1 MGKASGYTGL
11 LSINV
16 HISPTGVKCFALKS
30 LTKARPL
37 KQQSNMTTLGRR
49 QNFVLFDLS
58 ALDTAT
64 ASGFLSELLTRI
76 DSRTHVLAGVCHWIL
91 SPVRSLDLLSAQGP
105 GPEFLRKRLNGGDPL
120 FCSHPSGLDWNGLF
134 PLEAEQE
141 FRALTALVSRES
153 HLFLPDCSSPPPWIS
168 EVSKPIF
175 RPTEAGLCVHTG
187 PDAVQV
193 PWGPTHPDSRSRRGV
208 CWLVPG
214 KVLVSPLPEAPWGDL
229 TRLRPSRLSRRFPA
243 KFRSIEASTY
253 TPRAKIGLGAIAEL
267 RMANTSTP
275 LHQAILY
282 HTQDYPG
289 LGTKEAV
296 DFDEALGGIR
306 KRALVANMQGVTDF
320 QEGSLKVRFQGG
332 RLIRIEDS
340 ARKEILCNGAESSLT
355 WNGKKHVFV
364 TNSAFSFEGDFSWG
378 LRQSLVLE
386 HEDFSSAGRL
396 ILDFF
401 FVEESREF
409 FVAATIRWPRFKAPV
424 TIERWAPLRLE
435 FVGPGASEVLTTRSL
450 WPNGSSRDEIHRKS
464 PGKGILCGTDFVFGL
479 GTSGLVLGF
488 PQNQLPRPHYLPW
501 SLKSSWLGTRLF
513 LNPEGGDSPR
523 PSGDFDGIEEH
534 FHFYLNRSDGA
545 KLPFSVTRKQATEL
559 IPPYV
564 AISPLPQS

>member
-1 MGKASGYTGL
+1 
-11 LSINV
+11 
-16 HISPTGVKCFALKS
+16 
-30 LTKARPL
+30 
-37 KQQSNMTTLGRR
+37 MTTLGRS

-64 ASGFLSELLTRI
+64 ASGFLSELSARVGARSL
-76 DSRTHVLAGVCHWIL
+76 VLPGVCHWII
-91 SPVRSLDLLSAQGP
+91 SPVRSLDLLSTQGP
-105 GPEFLRKRLNGGDPL
+105 GADFLRQRLSGGDPL
-120 FCSHPSGLDWNGLF
+120 FCCHPSGLDWNGFF
-134 PLEAEQE
+134 PIEAEQE
-141 FRALTALVSRES
+141 FRTLTALISRDS
-153 HLFLPDCSSPPPWIS
+153 HLFLAECSSPPPWIS
-168 EVSKPIF
+168 EVSKPVY
-175 RPTEAGLCVHTG
+175 RPTPAGLCVHKGADT
-187 PDAVQV
+187 VQV

-214 KVLVSPLPEAPWGDL
+214 KVLVSALPEAPWGDL
-229 TRLRPSRLSRRFPA
+229 TRLKPSRLSRSFPA
-243 KFRSIEASTY
+243 KFRSLEASTY
-253 TPRAKIGLGAIAEL
+253 SPRAKMGLGSIAEL
-267 RMANTSTP
+267 RMASTSTS

-282 HTQDYPG
+282 RTQEYPG

-340 ARKEILCNGAESSLT
+340 ARKQILCKGAESSLT
-355 WNGKKHVFV
+355 WNGKKHPFV

-386 HEDFSSAGRL
+386 HEDLSSSGRL

-409 FVAATIRWPRFKAPV
+409 FVAATIRWPSFKVPV
-424 TIERWAPLRLE
+424 TIENWAPLRLE

-450 WPNGSSRDEIHRKS
+450 WPNGSSRDEIHRKG
-464 PGKGILCGTDFVFGL
+464 PRKGILCGTDFVFGL
-479 GTSGLVLGF
+479 GTGGLVLGF
-488 PQNQLPRPHYLPW
+488 PQNQLPRPHFLPW
-501 SLKSSWLGTRLF
+501 SLENGWMGKKLF
-513 LNPEGGDSPR
+513 LNPEGGDTPR
-523 PSGDFDGIEEH
+523 PSQDFEGVEEH
-534 FHFYLNRSDGA
+534 FHFYFNRADGA

-564 AISPLPQS
+564 ALASEPQS